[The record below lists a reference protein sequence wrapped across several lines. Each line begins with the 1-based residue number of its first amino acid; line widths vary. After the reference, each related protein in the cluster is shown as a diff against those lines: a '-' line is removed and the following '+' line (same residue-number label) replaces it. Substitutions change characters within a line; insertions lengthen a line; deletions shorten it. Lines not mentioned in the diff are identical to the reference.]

1 MVYVTIFQPRA
12 TAKLPKTPPHLKRT
26 RLKMHFFSNGN
37 SLYGPASWM
46 HTKGDMSDMPSM
58 QPTEQPRT
66 SPRGWSWSEHMPRR
80 PSCVCLPEC
89 SVSRVMATGALEA
102 WKVVEVIRL
111 AAWAVNYFTD
121 QLMTPY
127 FSGESTINGTPGG
140 DRWARILGGQIGW
153 LS

>member
-1 MVYVTIFQPRA
+1 MCGIPFKITFKNKITILCQSEH
-12 TAKLPKTPPHLKRT
+12 AKIPPHPKHT
-26 RLKMHFFSNGN
+26 HINKKKYIYGN
-37 SLYGPASWM
+37 SRYGPASWK
-46 HTKGDMSDMPSM
+46 HTKADMSDMVSQ
-58 QPTEQPRT
+58 QPTEQPRS
-66 SPRGWSWSEHMPRR
+66 SPPRSRVSEHVPRR

-127 FSGESTINGTPGG
+127 FSGCLLYTSPSPR
-140 DRWARILGGQIGW
+140 D
-153 LS
+153 